1 MKSIKHQFAKTKG
14 KPPGALTSKSGQN
27 SWMHLIKRRVG
38 EGVCN
43 ERLFENDAN
52 HLIIKMMMIDYPF
65 LLGDAGVSLDQ
76 KGVVTS
82 KQTPD

>member
-1 MKSIKHQFAKTKG
+1 MKDDLKMMLMI
-14 KPPGALTSKSGQN
+14 
-27 SWMHLIKRRVG
+27 
-38 EGVCN
+38 
-43 ERLFENDAN
+43 NDFS

-65 LLGDAGVSLDQ
+65 LLGDAGISLDQ

>member
-1 MKSIKHQFAKTKG
+1 MKDYLKMMLMI
-14 KPPGALTSKSGQN
+14 
-27 SWMHLIKRRVG
+27 
-38 EGVCN
+38 
-43 ERLFENDAN
+43 
-52 HLIIKMMMIDYPF
+52 LIIKMMMIDYPF